1 MFALMMVL
9 ETNLS
14 WELIFFPESFEDNIF
29 EPRETQ
35 WKLQQHLAGT

>member
-14 WELIFFPESFEDNIF
+14 WELILFPESFEDNIL
-29 EPRETQ
+29 EHRETE
-35 WKLQQHLAGT
+35 WKLQQH